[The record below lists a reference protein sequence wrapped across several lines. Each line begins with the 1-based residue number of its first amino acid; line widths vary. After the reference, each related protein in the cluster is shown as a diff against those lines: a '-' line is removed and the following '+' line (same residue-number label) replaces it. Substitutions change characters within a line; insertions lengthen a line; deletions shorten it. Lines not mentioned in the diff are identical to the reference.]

1 MTLSELKK
9 EDYLG
14 LVWHFALLA
23 ACLALVG
30 AVFYGVSTLDA
41 AASRELNVA
50 RGGLSN
56 AQASLDQI
64 EQEEVTIS
72 TFVEPYLAI
81 ADGAVSGTDRLDM
94 QETFAQIRSR
104 FSLFPIKLDIQQQSI
119 YTLPYAPEIARPG
132 GPVNLLISKIDTS
145 VPLLHENDLANYLEA
160 LVAAPSL
167 VFPTRCTLTTS
178 TRDRQAFLRLGQ
190 HLQASC
196 SFLWYSF
203 QVLDMDGA
211 PL

>member
-1 MTLSELKK
+1 MTLSEFRK

-14 LVWHFALLA
+14 LVWYFALLA
-23 ACLALVG
+23 VCLALVG
-30 AVFYGVSTLDA
+30 VIYYGVSTLDA
-41 AASRELNVA
+41 TATRELNVA
-50 RGGLSN
+50 RGDLSN
-56 AQASLDQI
+56 AQASLEQI
-64 EQEEVTIS
+64 QQEEVAIS
-72 TFVEPYLAI
+72 SYIAPYLAL
-81 ADGAVSGTDRLDM
+81 ADGAASGTDRLEM

-104 FSLFPIKLDIQQQSI
+104 FSLFPINLDIQQESS

-132 GPVNLLISKIDTS
+132 GPVNLLISKIDTA

-160 LVAAPSL
+160 VVAAPSL
-167 VFPTRCTLTTS
+167 VFPTNCTLTAS

-203 QVLDMDGA
+203 QVLNEDGA
-211 PL
+211 TL